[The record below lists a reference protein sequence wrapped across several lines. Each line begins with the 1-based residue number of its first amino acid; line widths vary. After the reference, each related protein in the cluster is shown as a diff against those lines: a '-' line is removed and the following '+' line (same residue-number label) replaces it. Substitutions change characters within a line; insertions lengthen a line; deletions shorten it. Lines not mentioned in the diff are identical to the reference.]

1 MVNTLWDGRG
11 VPWEHDAGPPRNRSW
26 GRLFAETP
34 NYRGLGHAVTNRNAF
49 RWHFGP
55 MFYRGRLW
63 DGQARVL
70 VVGQE
75 GAQDESLANRSFVG
89 GTGARMQYVLQHL
102 GITRSYVFLNTFV
115 YPIFGQYDNEPLR
128 LLAQDPDS
136 PIRRHRHELL
146 DYLVDRSELR
156 LVLAVGVAAKE
167 SMATWVQAHGGSA
180 DPARLHEAEADRV
193 APGLRIV
200 GLMHPGG
207 TNTGAIVADFRRA
220 MERIERWAQDDPGWL
235 PTDPDGER
243 LPADA
248 YRYRSAP
255 IPFQDLP
262 YGANW
267 RLGRGGTSSNR
278 RDGQTAIQL
287 YSADGTYNNQGHS
300 LTYSGPDAGTDDGYQ
315 QDPGD
320 RGYEPPRAA
329 WRTYD
334 RGPTAAFGR
343 LLQGGHPSF
352 PWPDFGAL
360 GLRSHASF
368 GLGPGYRGRL
378 ADVAL
383 LVVAAACVGDD
394 GPASAELTSRL
405 SELLPSWG
413 IPALVANSARDV
425 VAIFPWTQ
433 SDADGLEIAR
443 QMITHVQRQL
453 PATRLVAG
461 VSGPADGA
469 RALRRPLREAR
480 QACRVLRR
488 RSSGEAVERF
498 SELGTYHLL
507 LGGEDGSSLRRIS
520 DTVLLPLREYDAR
533 RGGQLEVTLRAF
545 LGNDAQLAST
555 ASALYIHVNTLR
567 NRLAKITELT
577 GRDVMTTEG
586 RVDTFLALEAD
597 AMVGAAD

>member
-1 MVNTLWDGRG
+1 
-11 VPWEHDAGPPRNRSW
+11 
-26 GRLFAETP
+26 
-34 NYRGLGHAVTNRNAF
+34 
-49 RWHFGP
+49 
-55 MFYRGRLW
+55 
-63 DGQARVL
+63 VL
-70 VVGQE
+70 TIR
-75 GAQDESLANRSFVG
+75 SLASNPTLGLQVL
-89 GTGARMQYVLQHL
+89 GAGAPDALDAPLLWVH
-102 GITRSYVFLNTFV
+102 NT
-115 YPIFGQYDNEPLR
+115 
-128 LLAQDPDS
+128 
-136 PIRRHRHELL
+136 ELL
-146 DYLVDRSELR
+146 DPSDYLRERELVLTNGLWHVAGNAADFVANVVRAGGAGIVYGLREDSPTTPPELVAACATAGLPLLQLPVEIPFTEMTRAVAAELADRRQAALVETVRRGHDLADAISRGSGPTGVLKVLRRDHHLPLVVVDRTGR
-156 LVLAVGVAAKE
+156 VLAEAGTALSDDAGARAGAALRQHPPPLEVELGEQGPAAVFLVAALDHVDAGLLCLRPAGQLSAAE
-167 SMATWVQAHGGSA
+167 QEALTQAAHYLSLEVARMRLTQAMEARFAGELLEMILAGTEVA
-180 DPARLHEAEADRV
+180 AEVYPRLEAFGIDPAS
-193 APGLRIV
+193 P
-200 GLMHPGG
+200 M
-207 TNTGAIVADFRRA
+207 
-220 MERIERWAQDDPGWL
+220 
-235 PTDPDGER
+235 
-243 LPADA
+243 
-248 YRYRSAP
+248 
-255 IPFQDLP
+255 
-262 YGANW
+262 
-267 RLGRGGTSSNR
+267 
-278 RDGQTAIQL
+278 
-287 YSADGTYNNQGHS
+287 
-300 LTYSGPDAGTDDGYQ
+300 
-315 QDPGD
+315 
-320 RGYEPPRAA
+320 
-329 WRTYD
+329 
-334 RGPTAAFGR
+334 
-343 LLQGGHPSF
+343 
-352 PWPDFGAL
+352 
-360 GLRSHASF
+360 
-368 GLGPGYRGRL
+368 
-378 ADVAL
+378 